1 MYNKLILITAALV
14 LLSSCSSTPPPTPQE
29 TMPEP
34 TNTVTKEAP
43 QLPVDA
49 ELLSGKQTVT
59 LKTSLGDMTLELD
72 ADAAPKTVTNFVTLA
87 KDGYYD
93 DLIFHRVIE
102 DFMIQ
107 GGDPRGNG
115 TGGESVFGAKFEDEI
130 NAESYGLHEKKLADF
145 TNDPLPD
152 DAKDL
157 SIKDYYEMQGYVYDE
172 SLESLPMVRGALAM
186 ANSGPNTNGSQF
198 FIIHAE
204 STEWLEGKHTVFG
217 KVTEGMDVL
226 DAIANVEKGAGD
238 RPVEAISFT
247 IEVVDFVEEAAE

>member
-107 GGDPRGNG
+107 SGSLYPNGDEKP
-115 TGGESVFGAKFEDEI
+115 TGPAII
-130 NAESYGLHEKKLADF
+130 N
-145 TNDPLPD
+145 
-152 DAKDL
+152 
-157 SIKDYYEMQGYVYDE
+157 E
-172 SLESLPMVRGALAM
+172 SLNRLSHLRGTIAM
-186 ANSGPNTNGSQF
+186 ARMTYADTATSGF
-198 FIIHAE
+198 FINLSH
-204 STEWLEGKHTVFG
+204 
-217 KVTEGMDVL
+217 
-226 DAIANVEKGAGD
+226 
-238 RPVEAISFT
+238 R
-247 IEVVDFVEEAAE
+247 